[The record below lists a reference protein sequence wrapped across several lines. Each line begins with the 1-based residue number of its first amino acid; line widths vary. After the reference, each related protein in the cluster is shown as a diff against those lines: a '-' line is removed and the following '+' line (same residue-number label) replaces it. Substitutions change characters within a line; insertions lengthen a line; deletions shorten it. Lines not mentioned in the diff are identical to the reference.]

1 MKGVRNLLYTHGTQ
15 KILGQKYREMRSLW
29 QHSYRTAFYA
39 YNLAKSFRRR
49 KEILDDVYVGGILH
63 DLGKIILASLHPD
76 LLEHIRGFCREK
88 EIPSGL
94 LENFAAGMNHA
105 EVGALIAEK
114 WNFPAQL
121 IEAIRFHHSPLE
133 CTEEHQDIVFSV
145 YLANALTDV
154 ERDLVVYDQID
165 RWVLGDFGIQNE
177 EQLTRIQKR
186 LTAAFDQQRSRF

>member
-15 KILGQKYREMRSLW
+15 KIMGQKYQEMRDLW

-76 LLEHIRGFCREK
+76 LLDRIRGFCKEK
-88 EIPSGL
+88 EIPSNM

-114 WNFPAQL
+114 WNFPDPL
-121 IEAIRFHHSPLE
+121 VDAIRFHHSPLDCRE
-133 CTEEHQDIVFSV
+133 QHRDIVFSV
-145 YLANALTDV
+145 YLANALTDL
-154 ERDLVVYDQID
+154 EREMIIYEQID
-165 RWVLGDFGIQNE
+165 RWVVADFGIQSE
-177 EQLTRIQKR
+177 EQLARIQER
-186 LTAAFDQQRSRF
+186 LAGAFDQQRSRF